1 MHRTTE
7 VALTTDPGTHD
18 ESQCVMWR
26 GFAPDCHLQLI
37 RRLVIKPPLVVAR
50 EISAAAMF
58 DKGI

>member
-1 MHRTTE
+1 
-7 VALTTDPGTHD
+7 
-18 ESQCVMWR
+18 MWR

-58 DKGI
+58 DKREYKSE